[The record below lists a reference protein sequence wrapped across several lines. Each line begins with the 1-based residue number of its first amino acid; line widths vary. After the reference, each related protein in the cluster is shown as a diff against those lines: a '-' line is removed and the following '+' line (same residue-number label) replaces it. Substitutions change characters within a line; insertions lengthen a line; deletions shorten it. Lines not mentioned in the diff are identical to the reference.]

1 MLRSVFMSETLCPIQ
16 DWEQA
21 IKQIKSV
28 VAARINVNNQGEI
41 EEIHI
46 VTGSGRAPKQIVRDV
61 ESILVAKFDLQI
73 DHKKISVA
81 QVEEDEEGTFAIVE
95 STRTKLVGVT
105 LRTVNGMAEVK
116 VELLAGERLIEGHAE
131 GPSSSHNILRLF
143 VEATLKALS
152 QLNLGSFL
160 FVTDDV
166 EIIQLAK
173 QQIALVSI
181 TLIAP
186 VGEQF
191 LTGCALVRNDDREA
205 VVKATLDAV
214 NRKLW
219 FLRNN

>member
-1 MLRSVFMSETLCPIQ
+1 MSEMSRPIL

-28 VAARINVNNQGEI
+28 IAARIKVDYQGEI

-46 VTGSGRAPKQIVRDV
+46 LAGSGRAPKQIVRDV
-61 ESILVAKFDLQI
+61 ESILVAQFDLQI

-81 QVEEDEEGTFAIVE
+81 QVEDDEDGTFATVE
-95 STRTKLVGVT
+95 ATRPKLAGVT
-105 LRTVNGMAEVK
+105 LKTVNGMAEVR
-116 VELLAGERLIEGHAE
+116 VELLTGDKIIEGIVQ
-131 GPSSSHNILRLF
+131 GPSSVHNKLRLL

-152 QLNLGSFL
+152 PLTLDKFI
-160 FVTDDV
+160 FVTEDV
-166 EIIQLAK
+166 GITELAK

-181 TLIAP
+181 TLITSA
-186 VGEQF
+186 GEQS

-214 NRKLW
+214 NRKLR
-219 FLRNN
+219 FLRND

>member
-1 MLRSVFMSETLCPIQ
+1 MSEMSCPTQ

-28 VAARINVNNQGEI
+28 IAARIKVNYQGEI
-41 EEIHI
+41 EEVHI
-46 VTGSGRAPKQIVRDV
+46 LASAGRVPKQIVRDV
-61 ESILVAKFDLQI
+61 ESILVAQFDLQI

-81 QVEEDEEGTFAIVE
+81 QVEDDEDVTLAIIE
-95 STRTKLVGVT
+95 STRPKLIGVT

-116 VELLAGERLIEGHAE
+116 VEMLTGDKIIEGIAQ
-131 GPSSSHNILRLF
+131 GPSSAHNKLRLF

-152 QLNLGSFL
+152 PLTLDKFI
-160 FVTDDV
+160 FVTEDV
-166 EIIQLAK
+166 GVTQLAK

-181 TLIAP
+181 TMITSA
-186 VGEQF
+186 GEQS

-214 NRKLW
+214 NRKLR
-219 FLRNN
+219 FLRND